1 MSISL
6 PSLRKWRST
15 IYAPLSRDVIN
26 SAAVESP
33 TSINNRLSQ
42 QQQHYESSVTELRR
56 RLARKASTFSLRSK
70 SRRNQRQL
78 KELRV
83 KQEEESDT
91 ASVKTVK
98 QEDSKVQQAR
108 PHSIGVAVELP
119 APSPTLSDLR
129 TPPAFEASRLFKTAP
144 QPQRREHTSV
154 SMSSESSPP
163 PVPFTRLQEI
173 ATEVC
178 LIFGKI

>member
-15 IYAPLSRDVIN
+15 IYASSSREVVN

-33 TSINNRLSQ
+33 ASINYRLS

-70 SRRNQRQL
+70 SRRSQKQL
-78 KELRV
+78 REQLV
-83 KQEEESDT
+83 KQEQESDT
-91 ASVKTVK
+91 SSVETVK
-98 QEDSKVQQAR
+98 QEDSKVQQAC
-108 PHSIGVAVELP
+108 PHSLGVAIELP
-119 APSPTLSDLR
+119 ARSPTLPDSGTL
-129 TPPAFEASRLFKTAP
+129 PAFEASRLFKTAP
-144 QPQRREHTSV
+144 HPQRREHTSV

-173 ATEVC
+173 ATEVRLVFC
-178 LIFGKI
+178 EI